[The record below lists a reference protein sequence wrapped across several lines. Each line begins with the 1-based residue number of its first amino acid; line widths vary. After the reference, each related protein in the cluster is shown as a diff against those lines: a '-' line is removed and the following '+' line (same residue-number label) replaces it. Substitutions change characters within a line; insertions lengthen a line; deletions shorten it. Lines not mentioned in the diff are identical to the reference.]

1 MNQKAKCD
9 AQDHGQKYSGIQ
21 NCEASI
27 EGSALGS
34 CATSDFLCIGE
45 FVPQAFQVLFGIPI
59 PTKLQNWSQAPEN
72 TTLRFLVRPP
82 ASFKILSHE
91 ICSSFEKI

>member
-34 CATSDFLCIGE
+34 CSTSDF
-45 FVPQAFQVLFGIPI
+45 
-59 PTKLQNWSQAPEN
+59 
-72 TTLRFLVRPP
+72 
-82 ASFKILSHE
+82 
-91 ICSSFEKI
+91 